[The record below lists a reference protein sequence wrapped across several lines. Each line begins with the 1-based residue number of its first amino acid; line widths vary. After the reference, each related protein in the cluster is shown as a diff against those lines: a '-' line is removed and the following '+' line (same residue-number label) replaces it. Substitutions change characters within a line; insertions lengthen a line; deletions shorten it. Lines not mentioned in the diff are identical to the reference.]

1 MLEHTGFYLSIEIGK
16 KSKILNALFKAH
28 DLINGV
34 MIKMPFWLAES
45 IEAINE
51 IKSIVKE
58 KRVLVDLRLG
68 GYSAEDIRYFSS
80 MIGDQ
85 GADGFTIMGFYPEG
99 VICSYVRSTTLSV
112 FSILDVG
119 LPNYEK
125 SFPDDVLLEAT
136 KVAKLCGCKGIVM
149 TSMRT
154 ERIAKARQI
163 VGRDL
168 EILASLDGKAKPG
181 EGVKSGADFEII
193 PQRLWFTDKPRE
205 AVQAIAESI
214 LKKRRE

>member
-1 MLEHTGFYLSIEIGK
+1 MLEHTGFYLPIEIGK

-80 MIGDQ
+80 MIGD
-85 GADGFTIMGFYPEG
+85 
-99 VICSYVRSTTLSV
+99 
-112 FSILDVG
+112 
-119 LPNYEK
+119 
-125 SFPDDVLLEAT
+125 
-136 KVAKLCGCKGIVM
+136 
-149 TSMRT
+149 
-154 ERIAKARQI
+154 
-163 VGRDL
+163 
-168 EILASLDGKAKPG
+168 
-181 EGVKSGADFEII
+181 
-193 PQRLWFTDKPRE
+193 
-205 AVQAIAESI
+205 
-214 LKKRRE
+214 